1 MSLVKYA
8 PFVETE
14 EFPAGLRLF
23 QDSIN
28 RLLSEDGIKAR
39 PWSPAVDIVETENE
53 LILKADVPGVNL
65 KDIDIQFEN
74 GTLTI
79 KGERKFEKEEK
90 GKGFHRME
98 RSYGAFVRYFTVPET
113 VDAEHVK
120 ADYQAGVLTITLP
133 KKEVAKPKSIKV
145 QVSNN

>member
-1 MSLVKYA
+1 MSIVRFA
-8 PFVETE
+8 PFADTE
-14 EFPAGLRLF
+14 GFPAGLRLF

-53 LILKADVPGVNL
+53 LVLKADVPGVEL
-65 KDIDIQFEN
+65 KDVDVQLEN
-74 GTLTI
+74 GTLTV
-79 KGERKFEKEEK
+79 KGERKFENEEK

-98 RSYGAFVRYFTVPET
+98 RSYGSFVRYFTVPDS
-113 VDAEHVK
+113 VDAERVK

-133 KKEVAKPKSIKV
+133 KKEVAKPKAIKV

>member
-1 MSLVKYA
+1 MQLVKFA
-8 PFVETE
+8 PFVSTE
-14 EFPAGLRLF
+14 DFPAGLRLF
-23 QDSIN
+23 QDSIS
-28 RLLSEDGIKAR
+28 RLLSEDGIQAR

-53 LILKADVPGVNL
+53 LVLKADVPGVEL
-65 KDIDIQFEN
+65 KDIDIQLEN
-74 GTLTI
+74 GTLTV
-79 KGERKFEKEEK
+79 KGERQSEKEEK

-98 RSYGAFVRYFTVPET
+98 RSYGAFVRYFTVPDT

-133 KKEVAKPKSIKV
+133 KKEIAKPKAIKV